1 MCSYR
6 EKKSE
11 PQELMQLEG
20 YTVDYT
26 APHTGTLHDFEVRY
40 WSTIYLCKI
49 AISICSFWSNSKN
62 SQGSLAAKKSQGSLA
77 IIPLWHSG
85 VENHAFRKKLVVRL
99 MKNKLYTKVSW
110 NIVRPHI
117 VQGKICGF

>member
-26 APHTGTLHDFEVRY
+26 APHTGTSHDFEVGC

-49 AISICSFWSNSKN
+49 ADSICSFWSSSKKY
-62 SQGSLAAKKSQGSLA
+62 QGFLA
-77 IIPLWHSG
+77 IIALGHSG
-85 VENHAFRKKLVVRL
+85 VKNHAFRKKPVVRL
-99 MKNKLYTKVSW
+99 MKNQLYTKVSW

-117 VQGKICGF
+117 IQGKNCGF